1 MWYSY
6 YTTITH
12 NDADCPARP
21 ANGLNGNAHFTQVR
35 PPRVSGI
42 CSSWDFPVGDDF
54 DEKPCISISAR
65 EVQPATEPTKACEE
79 EEKGTRPFGLVSTA
93 GTKGGEL
100 APGHLLR
107 VLSTTFPL
115 EDR

>member
-1 MWYSY
+1 MTQTTATQAARRTSAASAEAGGGSSNRGGGGGQMWYSY

-35 PPRVSGI
+35 PPKVSGI

-65 EVQPATEPTKACEE
+65 EVQPATEPTKA
-79 EEKGTRPFGLVSTA
+79 
-93 GTKGGEL
+93 
-100 APGHLLR
+100 
-107 VLSTTFPL
+107 
-115 EDR
+115 